1 MTSARKRVVVFIS
14 GGGSNMMAL
23 INACAATDY
32 PAEIVGVIS
41 DRADAGGLARASAQ
55 GIPAFSFLRR
65 DFESKEAHEEAIF
78 AALDRLS
85 PDILCL
91 AGYMRLL
98 TGAFIKRYEGRII
111 NIHPSLLP
119 LFPGLHTHQ
128 RAIDAGMKV
137 AGCTVHFVTE
147 GMDEGPVI
155 GQLSVPVLAD
165 DTAETLAARV
175 LTAEHQLY
183 PMALKLVAEGEARME
198 NGVTVTSAEAAVAL
212 APPALRQLVSLL
224 RDENRS

>member
-1 MTSARKRVVVFIS
+1 MTTPRKRVVVFIS

-23 INACAATDY
+23 VAAAKEKDF

-41 DRADAGGLARASAQ
+41 DKADAGGLAKAAAE
-55 GIPAFSFLRR
+55 GIATFAFVRK
-65 DFESKEAHEEAIF
+65 DYASKEAHEQAIF
-78 AALDRLS
+78 TALDTLS

-98 TGAFIKRYEGRII
+98 SGTFIQRYEGKMI

-128 RAIDAGMKV
+128 RAIDAGVRV

-147 GMDEGPVI
+147 GMDEGPII
-155 GQLSVPVLAD
+155 GQAAVPVLSG
-165 DTAETLAARV
+165 DTADALAARV
-175 LTAEHQLY
+175 LTVEHRIY
-183 PMALKLVAEGEARME
+183 PLALRLFAEGKVAMRDGKAVRAVDAAA
-198 NGVTVTSAEAAVAL
+198 NATDTIISA
-212 APPALRQLVSLL
+212 
-224 RDENRS
+224 

>member
-1 MTSARKRVVVFIS
+1 MSAPRKRVVVLIS

-23 INACAATDY
+23 VAAAKAADY

-41 DRADAGGLARASAQ
+41 DKAEAGGLAKAAAE
-55 GIPAFSFLRR
+55 GIATFAFPRK
-65 DFESKEAHEEAIF
+65 DYASKEAHEAAIF
-78 AALDRLS
+78 SALDELS

-98 TGAFIKRYEGRII
+98 TATFIQRYEGRML

-128 RAIDAGMKV
+128 RAIDAGMRI

-155 GQLSVPVLAD
+155 GQAAVPVLSG
-165 DTAETLAARV
+165 DTAESLAARV
-175 LTAEHQLY
+175 LTVEHQIY
-183 PMALKLVAEGEARME
+183 PQALWLFAEGRVTME
-198 NGVTVTSAEAAVAL
+198 GGKAVGIGATTTATRAKL
-212 APPALRQLVSLL
+212 ISLIGD
-224 RDENRS
+224 RA

>member
-1 MTSARKRVVVFIS
+1 MTSPRKRVVVFIS

-23 INACAATDY
+23 VAAAKAKDF

-41 DRADAGGLARASAQ
+41 DKPDAGGLAKAAAE
-55 GIPAFSFLRR
+55 GISTFAFPRK
-65 DFESKEAHEEAIF
+65 DYASKEAHEEAIF
-78 AALDRLS
+78 AGLDALS

-98 TGAFIKRYEGRII
+98 SGTFIQRYEGKMI

-128 RAIDAGMKV
+128 RAIDAGMRI

-155 GQLSVPVLAD
+155 GQAAVPVLSN
-165 DTAETLAARV
+165 DTADTLAARV
-175 LTAEHQLY
+175 LTVEHQIY
-183 PMALKLVAEGEARME
+183 PQALKLFAEGKVRME
-198 NGVTVTSAEAAVAL
+198 GGKAVSIGDSAAL
-212 APPALRQLVSLL
+212 AADGKVISLIGTKA
-224 RDENRS
+224 

>member
-1 MTSARKRVVVFIS
+1 MTSPRKRVVVFIS

-23 INACAATDY
+23 VAAAKAPDF

-41 DRADAGGLARASAQ
+41 DKPDAGGLAKAAAE
-55 GIPAFSFLRR
+55 GIATFAFARK
-65 DFESKEAHEEAIF
+65 DYASKEAHEEAIF
-78 AALDRLS
+78 AALDALS
-85 PDILCL
+85 PDVLCL

-98 TGAFIKRYEGRII
+98 SGTFIQRYEGKMI

-128 RAIDAGMKV
+128 RAIDAGMRI

-155 GQLSVPVLAD
+155 GQAAVPVLSD
-165 DTAETLAARV
+165 DTADALAARV
-175 LTAEHQLY
+175 LTVEHQIY
-183 PMALKLVAEGEARME
+183 PQALKLFAEGKVRME
-198 NGVTVTSAEAAVAL
+198 GGKAVRTAGASDTTATGAVISA
-212 APPALRQLVSLL
+212 
-224 RDENRS
+224 